1 MAYSL
6 IVSKALIQ
14 FYIEKQELSNQRKMW
29 KSSLQMT
36 TTYVAVYVEEE
47 EEKTC
52 WNPLNGLRIE
62 KEIERDRKRKKH
74 SVKMQT

>member
-1 MAYSL
+1 
-6 IVSKALIQ
+6 
-14 FYIEKQELSNQRKMW
+14 
-29 KSSLQMT
+29 MT
-36 TTYVAVYVEEE
+36 TTYVDVYVEEEE

-62 KEIERDRKRKKH
+62 DEIAREIEREKNL